1 MPERI
6 IVVGG
11 GAIGGV
17 AAAQMT
23 QAGHDVTVLDADHR
37 HATSLRDPG
46 LLFEEVDGQISRRR
60 LQAVSDPAELTG
72 HFDFALLTVKS
83 LALRPAVTPLVEAG
97 LVDTYVALGNGLVQD
112 LVQSLVG
119 RDRLIVGLIE
129 WGATNLGPG
138 HLQQTTDAPTVV
150 GELDGS
156 STERLARLQRILA
169 SIAEAKTTATIA
181 SQVWT
186 KLLLNSTFS
195 GLGAAGGCLY
205 RDVAADPVGR
215 EVALQLW
222 REGYDTARALGM
234 TLGEV
239 FATPADQLVTRDA
252 TDRAAAED
260 ALDRLMVRAGPTK
273 ASMLQDLQRSRPTE
287 VDVINGG
294 VVEAAR
300 TIGREAPLNAELTQI
315 IHEIESGACQAGPEA
330 FQRLAKL
337 TTNVGTR

>member
-1 MPERI
+1 MAERI

-17 AAAQMT
+17 AAAQMA
-23 QAGHDVTVLDADHR
+23 QSGLDVTVLDADQDHVAR
-37 HATSLRDPG
+37 LREPG
-46 LLFEEVDGQISRRR
+46 LLFEEVSGQTSRRR
-60 LQAVSDPAELTG
+60 LNAVSDPADLG
-72 HFDFALLTVKS
+72 GPFDFALLTVKS
-83 LALRPAVTPLVEAG
+83 PALRAAVTPLVDAR
-97 LVDTYVALGNGLVQD
+97 LVDTYVALGNGLVHD

-119 RDRLIVGLIE
+119 RERLIVGLIE

-156 STERLARLQRILA
+156 STERLARLRQVLA
-169 SIAEAKTTATIA
+169 TIAEAKTTATIA

-205 RDVAADPVGR
+205 RDVVADPVGR
-215 EVALQLW
+215 EVGLRLW
-222 REGYDTARALGM
+222 REGYDIARALGM

-239 FATPADQLVTRDA
+239 FATPVDQLVARDDG
-252 TDRAAAED
+252 DRAAAEQ
-260 ALDRLMVRAGPTK
+260 ALDRLMSRAGPTK

-294 VVEAAR
+294 VVSAAR
-300 TIGREAPLNAELTQI
+300 SMGLEAPLNAELTAI
-315 IHEIESGACQAGPEA
+315 IHEIEAGTAAAGPES
-330 FQRLAKL
+330 FRRLARISDP
-337 TTNVGTR
+337 VGT